1 MGSINDFKRREMVG
15 VTGRLG
21 ELRQGLRAALRRFY
35 PPVLV
40 ALAALSGVFLFAEKQ
55 NATIYQQ
62 QLHAKVQNEA
72 GLLRSR
78 LEGAIAA
85 DIQLVRGLVGVLS
98 TEPDMSQER
107 FEQLGA
113 HLVGDNDEISHIAA
127 APGLVISLI
136 YPLEG
141 NEAAIGLDYNLN
153 EAQRAAAHSVRD
165 SGSVVLAGPLE
176 LVQGGRAF
184 IGRFPIFTNEGDGQ
198 RFWGILSAV
207 IREQELYERAG
218 LIEEDLGIEVAL
230 IGKDG
235 RGSRGEL
242 FFGDA
247 SVVDDDPIWME
258 ITLPQGNW
266 LLAARPKGGWASAP
280 DNRWT
285 LRVVLLMAGALIL
298 IPTFLASALSAA
310 RRQAIEKLK
319 RREQELE
326 TLSRRLEIAVETS
339 KIGIWE
345 LDVETGELIWDR
357 RMYDLYGTERTDK
370 PITFADWK
378 NRLHP
383 EDSQSAVETFW
394 RATQQHENYVSE
406 YRILLD
412 NGERKYIRALGSCYL
427 DAAGRQRMIGVD
439 WDVSWDVHLREE
451 LIRANRALTQR
462 NNELLEA
469 KLTAEQADRAKS
481 EFLANMSHEIRTPM
495 NGILGMA
502 DLLAETDLPEEE
514 RLYVETIRDSSNA
527 LLKIINDILD
537 LSRLEAGKLDISPT
551 DFDLHTCINQA
562 VNLLRPKAES
572 KGLSV
577 VVEID
582 KSVPEQVCGD
592 DGRLRQ
598 ILVNLVGNAVKFTA
612 EGSVTL
618 RAHNLPTVPYRIIV
632 EVEDT
637 GIGISKS
644 QARHIFDRFSQADA
658 ATTRAFGGT
667 GLGLTISSILA
678 DRMGGS
684 LTLCPDRA
692 EGDGACFR
700 LEIELEPVRNP
711 TARQEVAHTPELD
724 TDVLRGCHIVLAEDN
739 RTNRLLIRKYLA
751 RLPVTCVE
759 AENGREAVEL
769 CRQHM
774 PDFVLMD
781 MSMPELDGIAATQE
795 IRALGGQQPVIVA
808 LTANAFDSHRKAC
821 LAAGMDHFLQKPIRK
836 PVLLDAL
843 AGLQAKRL
851 EAGRASSAS

>member
-1 MGSINDFKRREMVG
+1 MVEG
-15 VTGRLG
+15 VKGLG
-21 ELRQGLRAALRRFY
+21 GLREGLRSVLGRFY

-40 ALAALSGVFLFAEKQ
+40 ALAALSGVFLFAEQQ
-55 NATIYQQ
+55 NATIHKQE
-62 QLHAKVQNEA
+62 LRASVQNEA
-72 GLLRSR
+72 GLIRSR
-78 LEGAIAA
+78 LEGALTA
-85 DIQLVRGLVGVLS
+85 DIQLVRGLVGVMS
-98 TEPDMSQER
+98 TEPDMSQQR
-107 FEQLGA
+107 FAELGG
-113 HLVGDNDEISHIAA
+113 HIIGDHGEISHIAA
-127 APGLVISLI
+127 APDLVISLI
-136 YPLEG
+136 HPLEG
-141 NEAAIGLDYNLN
+141 NQAAIGLDYNQN
-153 EAQRAAAHSVRD
+153 DMQRAAAHDVRD
-165 SGSVVLAGPLE
+165 SGNMVLAGPLE

-184 IGRFPIFTNEGDGQ
+184 VARFPIFTDDAEGR

-207 IREQELYERAG
+207 IQEQGLYERAG
-218 LIEEDLGIEVAL
+218 LLDEDLGIELAL

-235 RGSRGEL
+235 RGAEGEL
-242 FFGDA
+242 FLGEA
-247 SVVDDDPIWME
+247 SVVEDDPIWME

-266 LLAARPKGGWASAP
+266 LLAARPKGGWGSAP
-280 DNRWT
+280 DNRWA
-285 LRVVLLMAGALIL
+285 LRLVLLMAGALIL

-310 RRQAIEKLK
+310 RRQVIEKLK

-357 RMYDLYGTERTDK
+357 RMHELYGLQRSDK
-370 PITFADWK
+370 PITFSDWK

-383 EDSQSAVETFW
+383 EDTQSAVETFW
-394 RATQQHENYVSE
+394 RATQQNENYLSE

-412 NGERKYIRALGSCYL
+412 NGEHKYIRALGSCYI
-427 DAAGRQRMIGVD
+427 DAKGRQRMIGVD

-462 NNELLEA
+462 NTELLEA

-514 RLYVETIRDSSNA
+514 HLYVETIRDSSDA

-577 VVEID
+577 AVEIGE
-582 KSVPEQVCGD
+582 SVPDQVRGD

-618 RAHNLPTVPYRIIV
+618 RAYNLPTAPYRIIV
-632 EVEDT
+632 EVKDT
-637 GIGISKS
+637 GIGISES
-644 QARHIFDRFSQADA
+644 QAQHIFDRFSQADA

-678 DRMGGS
+678 ERMGGS
-684 LTLCPDRA
+684 LTLCEERGVG
-692 EGDGACFR
+692 EGACFR
-700 LEIELEPVRNP
+700 LEIELEPMRHP
-711 TARQEVAHTPELD
+711 TARQDEAHAAEFD
-724 TDVLRGCHIVLAEDN
+724 IDVLRGCRIVLAEDN

-769 CRQHM
+769 CRQNM

-781 MSMPELDGIAATQE
+781 MSMPELDGIAATKE
-795 IRALGGQQPVIVA
+795 IRALGG
-808 LTANAFDSHRKAC
+808 
-821 LAAGMDHFLQKPIRK
+821 
-836 PVLLDAL
+836 
-843 AGLQAKRL
+843 
-851 EAGRASSAS
+851 

>member
-1 MGSINDFKRREMVG
+1 MVEG
-15 VTGRLG
+15 L
-21 ELRQGLRAALRRFY
+21 QGLGGLRTRVRSVLSRFY

-40 ALAALSGVFLFAEKQ
+40 AFAALSGIFIFAERQ

-62 QLHAKVQNEA
+62 QLRSKVQNEA
-72 GLLRSR
+72 GLIRSR
-78 LEGAIAA
+78 LEGALTA

-98 TEPDMSQER
+98 NEPDMSQQR
-107 FEQLGA
+107 FAELGA
-113 HLVGDNDEISHIAA
+113 HIIGDHGEISHIAA
-127 APGLVISLI
+127 APDLVITLVH
-136 YPLEG
+136 PLEG
-141 NEAAIGLDYNLN
+141 NEAAIGLDYNQN
-153 EAQRAAAHSVRD
+153 EAQRAAAYAVRD
-165 SGSVVLAGPLE
+165 SGGLVLAGPLE

-184 IGRFPIFTNEGDGQ
+184 IARFPIFTEEEGRR

-207 IREQELYERAG
+207 IQEQDLYARAG
-218 LIEEDLGIEVAL
+218 LLDDDLGIELAL

-235 RGSRGEL
+235 RGSRGEM

-247 SVVDDDPIWME
+247 SVVEDDPIWME

-266 LLAARPKGGWASAP
+266 LLAARPKGGWETAP
-280 DNRWT
+280 ENRWT
-285 LRVVLLMAGALIL
+285 LRLVLLMAGALIL
-298 IPTFLASALSAA
+298 IPTFLASALSAV
-310 RRQAIEKLK
+310 RRQMIQKLK

-357 RMYDLYGTERTDK
+357 RMYELYGKERTDT

-378 NRLHP
+378 NSLHP
-383 EDSQSAVETFW
+383 EDTQSAVETFW
-394 RATQQHENYVSE
+394 RATQQNESYLSE

-412 NGERKYIRALGSCYL
+412 DGERKYIRALGSCYV
-427 DAAGRQRMIGVD
+427 DAEGRQRMIGVD

-502 DLLAETDLPEEE
+502 DLLAEIDLPEEE

-551 DFDLHTCINQA
+551 DFDLRRCINQA
-562 VNLLRPKAES
+562 VNLLRPKADS

-577 VVEID
+577 EVEID
-582 KSVPEQVCGD
+582 ATVPDQVRGD

-618 RAHNLPTVPYRIIV
+618 RAHSLPAAPYRIIV

-637 GIGISKS
+637 GIGVSES
-644 QARHIFDRFSQADA
+644 QAQHIFDRFSQADA

-678 DRMGGS
+678 ERMGGS
-684 LTLCPDRA
+684 LTLCQDKKV
-692 EGDGACFR
+692 GDGACFR
-700 LEIELEPVRNP
+700 LEIELEPVLNP
-711 TARQEVAHTPELD
+711 TTQRETAHDPEFDTEVLQ
-724 TDVLRGCHIVLAEDN
+724 GCHIVLAEDN

-769 CRQHM
+769 CRQKM

-781 MSMPELDGIAATQE
+781 MSMPELDGIAATKE
-795 IRALGGQQPVIVA
+795 IRALGGKQPVIVA

-836 PVLLDAL
+836 MVLLDTL
-843 AGLQAKRL
+843 VGLQAKRL
-851 EAGRASSAS
+851 GTDRISSVG

>member
-1 MGSINDFKRREMVG
+1 MAEG
-15 VTGRLG
+15 VKGLSV
-21 ELRQGLRAALRRFY
+21 LRQGLRSVVSRFY
-35 PPVLV
+35 PLALV
-40 ALAALSGVFLFAEKQ
+40 ALAALTGIFIFAEQQ
-55 NATIYQQ
+55 NATIHRQ
-62 QLHAKVQNEA
+62 QLRSDVQNEA
-72 GLLRSR
+72 GLIRSR
-78 LEGAIAA
+78 LEGALTA
-85 DIQLVRGLVGVLS
+85 DVQLVRGLVAVLS
-98 TEPDMSQER
+98 TEPDMTQER
-107 FEQLGA
+107 FADLGA
-113 HLVGDNDEISHIAA
+113 HIIGDHGEISHIAA
-127 APGLVISLI
+127 APDLVISLI
-136 YPLEG
+136 HPLSG
-141 NEAAIGLDYNLN
+141 NEAAIGLDYNQN
-153 EAQRAAAHSVRD
+153 DAQRAAAYDVRD
-165 SGSVVLAGPLE
+165 SGNMVLAGPVN

-184 IGRFPIFTNEGDGQ
+184 IARFPIFTGEGADR

-207 IREQELYERAG
+207 IKEQGLYDRAG
-218 LIEEDLGIEVAL
+218 LTDDNLGIDLAL

-235 RGSRGEL
+235 RGSEGEL
-242 FFGDA
+242 FFGNAEVFGDNP
-247 SVVDDDPIWME
+247 VLME
-258 ITLPQGNW
+258 ITLPEGDW

-285 LRVVLLMAGALIL
+285 MRLVLLMAGALIL

-319 RREQELE
+319 RRERELE

-345 LDVETGELIWDR
+345 LDVGTGELIWDR
-357 RMYDLYGTERTDK
+357 RMFELYGMERSDH
-370 PITFADWK
+370 PVTFSDWK
-378 NRLHP
+378 KRLHP
-383 EDSQSAVETFW
+383 EDVQGAVETFW
-394 RATQQHENYVSE
+394 RATQQDEHYLSE
-406 YRILLD
+406 YRIVLD
-412 NGERKYIRALGSCYL
+412 NGERKYIRALGSAYW
-427 DAAGRQRMIGVD
+427 DAEGRQRMIGVD

-451 LIRANRALTQR
+451 LIRANRALTQL

-502 DLLAETDLPEEE
+502 DLLADTDLSEEE
-514 RLYVETIRDSSNA
+514 QLYVETIRDSSNA

-551 DFDLHTCINQA
+551 DFDLHTCIQQA
-562 VNLLRPKAES
+562 VNLLRPKAEE
-572 KGLSV
+572 KGLDVS
-577 VVEID
+577 VEID
-582 KSVPEQVCGD
+582 QGVPQHVRGD

-612 EGSVTL
+612 EGAVTL
-618 RAHNLPTVPYRIIV
+618 RARNAPTSPYRIII

-637 GIGISKS
+637 GIGISES
-644 QARHIFDRFSQADA
+644 QAQHIFDRFSQADA

-678 DRMGGS
+678 GRMGGS
-684 LTLCPDRA
+684 LTLCPDRDP
-692 EGDGACFR
+692 EGGACFH
-700 LEIELEPVRNP
+700 LEIELEPIRNP
-711 TARQEVAHTPELD
+711 NALQEAEQTPDLD
-724 TDVLRGCHIVLAEDN
+724 TEVLRGCRIVLAEDN

-759 AENGREAVEL
+759 AENGREAVEM
-769 CRQHM
+769 CRAQM

-821 LAAGMDHFLQKPIRK
+821 LEAGMDHFLQKPIRK
-836 PVLLDAL
+836 LVLLNAL
-843 AGLQAKRL
+843 TALQAERLAAGSKRI
-851 EAGRASSAS
+851 SVK